1 VVRGATDSSHPVVL
15 IRSVRQR
22 TECLHCFW
30 WTPGVLPAGCWGF
43 SQMVRRVLFFAAFL
57 ALAACGKD
65 AQPAGADAKA
75 AAAGV
80 DQEAATSVP
89 PFDGSQLYSLNR
101 SGFAL
106 TMNASGGPLNDP
118 SNPFFQSLG
127 TNGRSCHTCHE
138 PETGMT
144 LTPERARLRFEASR
158 GLEPLFRTNDGSVS
172 PNADV
177 SSYAARRQAF
187 ALLLDRGLIR
197 VGIGMPAAGAEF
209 ELVAVDDPY
218 GFASAKELSLF
229 RRPLPSANLRFLSTV
244 MWDGRETF
252 KDSSSPTGFATIH
265 FDLSDQANGA
275 TTGHAQ
281 GQPLSQEQRESIVN
295 FEMQLFTAQA
305 FDFRAGALN
314 ADGAEGGPTPLVT
327 QEYYFGINDPLGADP
342 EGFNPVAMTLYT
354 AWENARG
361 PIRGPAGTR
370 ASIARG
376 EVLFNTKPI
385 AITGVSGLNDDLSI
399 ASIPGTCTTCHDTP
413 NSGNHSVPAPLRI
426 GTSEAD
432 PVGGLDVRGLPV
444 YTLRNLNTGETVRVT
459 DPGKALLSGKWKD
472 VARIKGPI
480 LRGLASRAPYFH
492 NGSART
498 IADVVNFYDVR
509 FSLNLTPREK
519 RDLEAFLAAL

>member
-1 VVRGATDSSHPVVL
+1 M
-15 IRSVRQR
+15 IRRAL
-22 TECLHCFW
+22 T
-30 WTPGVLPAGCWGF
+30 
-43 SQMVRRVLFFAAFL
+43 FAAFL
-57 ALAACGKD
+57 VLAACGNST
-65 AQPAGADAKA
+65 QPSGADAKA
-75 AAAGV
+75 VAPEA
-80 DQEAATSVP
+80 DQEAARNVP
-89 PFDGSQLYSLNR
+89 PFDPSQLWSLNR

-144 LTPERARLRFEASR
+144 LTPERARLRFDASR
-158 GLEPLFRTNDGSVS
+158 GLEPLFRPNDGSVS
-172 PNADV
+172 PTADV
-177 SSYAARRQAF
+177 SSFEARKKAY

-197 VGIGMPAAGAEF
+197 VGIGMPAVSEF
-209 ELVAVDDPY
+209 DLVGVDDPY
-218 GFASAKELSLF
+218 GFASAQQLSLF
-229 RRPLPSANLRFLSTV
+229 RRPLPAANLRFLSTV

-252 KDSSSPTGFATIH
+252 KDATQPTGFASIH
-265 FDLSDQANGA
+265 FDLADQSNAA

-281 GQPLSQEQRESIVN
+281 GQPLSPDQRESIVG
-295 FEMQLFTAQA
+295 FEMQIFTAQA

-314 ADGAEGGPTPLVT
+314 ADGAEGGPKPLVD

-342 EGFNPVAMTLYT
+342 KGFNPVAMTAYT
-354 AWENARG
+354 AWENAG
-361 PIRGPAGTR
+361 EPVRGPAR
-370 ASIARG
+370 RRESIARG
-376 EVLFNTKPI
+376 EKLFNTKPI
-385 AITGVSGLNDDLSI
+385 AITGVSGLNDDLKI
-399 ASIPGTCTTCHDTP
+399 DSIPGTCTTCHDTP

-432 PVGGLDVRGLPV
+432 PVGGLDASGLPV
-444 YTLRNLNTGETVRVT
+444 YTLRNRTTGETVRVT
-459 DPGKALLSGKWKD
+459 DPGRALITGKWKD

-509 FSLNLTPREK
+509 FSLNLTHREK
-519 RDLEAFLAAL
+519 ADLEAFLSAL

>member
-1 VVRGATDSSHPVVL
+1 MIPRALT
-15 IRSVRQR
+15 
-22 TECLHCFW
+22 
-30 WTPGVLPAGCWGF
+30 
-43 SQMVRRVLFFAAFL
+43 FAALL
-57 ALAACGKD
+57 ALAACGND
-65 AQPAGADAKA
+65 AQPSGADAKA

-80 DQEAATSVP
+80 DQEAARSVR
-89 PFDGSQLYSLNR
+89 PFDGSQLWSLNR

-144 LTPERARLRFEASR
+144 LTPERARLRFEASS
-158 GLEPLFRTNDGSVS
+158 GLEPLFRPNDGSVS
-172 PNADV
+172 PNVDV
-177 SSYAARRQAF
+177 SSFEARRQAY

-197 VGIGMPAAGAEF
+197 VGIGMPTTGAEF
-209 ELVAVDDPY
+209 ELIGVDDPY
-218 GFASAKELSLF
+218 GFASAQQLSLF
-229 RRPLPSANLRFLSTV
+229 RRPLPAANLRFLSTV

-252 KDSSSPTGFATIH
+252 KDSTSSTGFAAIH
-265 FDLSDQANGA
+265 FDLADQSNAA

-281 GQPLSQEQRESIVN
+281 GQPLSQEQRESIVD

-314 ADGAEGGPTPLVT
+314 ADGAEGGPKPLVT

-342 EGFNPVAMTLYT
+342 EGFDPVAMTAYT
-354 AWENARG
+354 VWENAQG

-376 EVLFNTKPI
+376 EALFNTKPI
-385 AITGVSGLNDDLSI
+385 AITGVSGLNDDLQI
-399 ASIPGTCTTCHDTP
+399 ESIPGTCTTCHDTP

-432 PVGGLDVRGLPV
+432 PVGGLDVSGLPV
-444 YTLRNLNTGETVRVT
+444 YTLRNLTTGETLRVT
-459 DPGKALLSGKWKD
+459 DPGRALLTGKWKD

-498 IADVVNFYDVR
+498 IRDVVSFYDVR
-509 FSLNLTPREK
+509 FGLNLTHREK
-519 RDLEAFLAAL
+519 ADLEAFLSAL